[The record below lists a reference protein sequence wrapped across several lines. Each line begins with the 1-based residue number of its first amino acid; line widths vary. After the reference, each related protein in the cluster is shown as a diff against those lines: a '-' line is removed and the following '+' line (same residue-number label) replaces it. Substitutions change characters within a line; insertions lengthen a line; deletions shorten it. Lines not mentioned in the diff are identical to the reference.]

1 MLSWFLNIIFCN
13 ATSPL
18 IQLFSKH
25 QNVCKRVKYLQQF
38 LLLSFNVL
46 TKSPVRHPPFI
57 AHYIPFFSL
66 LFEQTSKVFA
76 NPLHVMK
83 SHKPIY
89 SWLFRLIKTKLSL
102 HTEKL
107 YPDRRS
113 CIMSSSGHSK
123 SGQKMKTRQITNY
136 PSLER
141 RYELNVTTVKR
152 MKERFI
158 FDTLFYFDTSITVL
172 SA

>member
-1 MLSWFLNIIFCN
+1 MVCWTSFFV
-13 ATSPL
+13 TPPSPL

-46 TKSPVRHPPFI
+46 TKSPVRHPPLNSV
-57 AHYIPFFSL
+57 FFSL

-76 NPLHVMK
+76 NPLHVME

-89 SWLFRLIKTKLSL
+89 SWVFRLIKTKLSL
-102 HTEKL
+102 HTH
-107 YPDRRS
+107 PDRRS

-123 SGQKMKTRQITNY
+123 SGQQKNQNHY
-136 PSLER
+136 PSEER
-141 RYELNVTTVKR
+141 GAMNWMSPQLKR
-152 MKERFI
+152 KGRFTFCSI
-158 FDTLFYFDTSITVL
+158 FIEVLL
-172 SA
+172 SAKTETKLTSVI